1 MKLILMVLIAA
12 LMSSCTTNLMKLEDM
27 KEDIPVKLLESYN
40 NSEELYVDTE
50 ALRVPMILP
59 VLSFGSGYVSKTKLG
74 FDAKR
79 SFTMGFGLICYAL
92 QKSHFDGSGAI
103 ESYSIY
109 NSNFIGLFKVRC
121 SMKKDKKAKDFT
133 YLFLS
138 RSILWGCFGKQVEI
152 SDEKTRRTMRLFWL
166 PIRY

>member
-59 VLSFGSGYVSKTKLG
+59 VLSFGSGYVS
-74 FDAKR
+74 
-79 SFTMGFGLICYAL
+79 
-92 QKSHFDGSGAI
+92 
-103 ESYSIY
+103 
-109 NSNFIGLFKVRC
+109 
-121 SMKKDKKAKDFT
+121 
-133 YLFLS
+133 
-138 RSILWGCFGKQVEI
+138 
-152 SDEKTRRTMRLFWL
+152 
-166 PIRY
+166 